1 MNDEYHHTHVE
12 ELKEKEVCVGKD
24 EMMRREGEACT
35 REEAKKRKTFS
46 FFTRDPSLTQLVT
59 ASPRLLTHDAPWR
72 VAKPGPA
79 HTEER
84 PLVDVLVLHPPPLL
98 HDRSHSRSTRTHH
111 ALSRRCCGTRIVIP
125 ARARASRHSPHTHSV
140 AEGGPRADAVAK
152 GLHDLAGVRLE
163 RERVETGDDE
173 AL

>member
-35 REEAKKRKTFS
+35 REEAKKRKTLS

-98 HDRSHSRSTRTHH
+98 HDRSHSRSARTHH
-111 ALSRRCCGTRIVIP
+111 ALSRCCGTRIVRP
-125 ARARASRHSPHTHSV
+125 RARPSEPPQPAHSV
-140 AEGGPRADAVAK
+140 AEGGPRADAIAK

-163 RERVETGDDE
+163 RERVEAGDDE